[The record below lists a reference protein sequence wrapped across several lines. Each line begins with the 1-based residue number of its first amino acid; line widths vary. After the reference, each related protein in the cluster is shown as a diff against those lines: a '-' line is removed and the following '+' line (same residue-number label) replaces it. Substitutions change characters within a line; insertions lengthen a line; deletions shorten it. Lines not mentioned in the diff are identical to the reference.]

1 MSKLSSVKKNN
12 KNYSQYK
19 ATVFKEPL
27 YTALELSKYI
37 VSKCNL
43 DGNPISNYHVQ
54 AILFILKEKFK
65 KKDITIFY
73 DEFEKRAFGYIIPNV
88 YYYYCGYGV
97 LPIMANYII
106 DIIDEE
112 NKIIIDRVI
121 EEICQLDFLK
131 LAEKMKLYY
140 VKYETKRGYNE

>member
-1 MSKLSSVKKNN
+1 MSKLSSVKKDNN
-12 KNYSQYK
+12 KNSPQYK
-19 ATVFKEPL
+19 SSIFQEPP

-37 VSKCNL
+37 VSKCNS
-43 DGNPISNYHVQ
+43 DGNPISNYHIQ

-65 KKDITIFY
+65 KKNITIFY
-73 DEFEKRAFGYIIPNV
+73 DEFEKRAFGYIIPNI

-97 LPIMANYII
+97 LPIIVNYII

-121 EEICQLDFLK
+121 SEICQLDFLE

-140 VKYETKRGYNE
+140 TEYEIKE

>member
-1 MSKLSSVKKNN
+1 MSKLNNIFKIKNSN

-19 ATVFKEPL
+19 ANVFKEPP

-37 VSKCNL
+37 VSKCNS

-73 DEFEKRAFGYIIPNV
+73 DEFEKRMFGYIIPNV
-88 YYYYCGYGV
+88 YYYYRGYRT
-97 LPIMANYII
+97 LPIMVNYII

-112 NKIIIDRVI
+112 NKIIIDSVI
-121 EEICQLDFLK
+121 EEICQLDFLE

-140 VKYETKRGYNE
+140 TEYETKR